1 MSIISKSTSE
11 ISPIPHLQSDSTVKL
26 PTPPIPNTITLDF
39 FKISSES
46 LPIRL
51 SVLE

>member
-26 PTPPIPNTITLDF
+26 PTPPIPNSITLDF
-39 FKISSES
+39 FKNWKIIFIQE
-46 LPIRL
+46 LK
-51 SVLE
+51 V